1 MPAMAADG
9 TNPPIENEA
18 NEYII
23 KNFLTLQIVSIQR
36 KVKVK
41 NIDSKTIDN
50 WKSLYY
56 FNLY

>member
-1 MPAMAADG
+1 MAADG